1 MRIVLVIILFLAV
14 MVPATSQ
21 ISDKI
26 KNIAKEVEKVVTKDG
41 LSSDDVAAAL
51 KEALTNGVEKG
62 TEQASQLNGFYKNGE
77 IKIPFPED
85 AKKVATALKKVGMDR
100 QVQNF
105 VKTLNRS
112 AEMAAKEA
120 KPVFIAAI
128 KEMSIKDAFSI
139 LDGEDKQGA
148 TNYLKSSTSDELMKK
163 MTPIIDEALSATSAT
178 KYYSELITAYNKLP
192 MVEKTN
198 PDLSAYATSKTL
210 DGLFHL
216 VGQEELKI
224 RQDPAA
230 RTSDL
235 LKKVFK

>member
-1 MRIVLVIILFLAV
+1 MRIVLILILFAGSMIPTV
-14 MVPATSQ
+14 AQ

-26 KNIAKEVEKVVTKDG
+26 KDIAKEVEKVVTKDG

-51 KEALTNGVEKG
+51 KEALVNGVEKG

-85 AKKVATALKKVGMDR
+85 AKKVASALKKVGMDK

-112 AEMAAKEA
+112 AELAAKEA
-120 KPVFIAAI
+120 KPVFISAI
-128 KEMSIKDAFSI
+128 KEMSIKDAFGI
-139 LDGEDKQGA
+139 LNGEDKQGA
-148 TNYLKSSTSDELMKK
+148 TNYLKGSTSDKLTSKIL
-163 MTPIIDEALSATSAT
+163 PIVEEALSATSAT
-178 KYYSELITAYNKLP
+178 KYYNDLVTAYNKLP
-192 MVEKTN
+192 MVEKTD
-198 PDLSAYATSKTL
+198 PDLSSYATAKTI

-230 RTSDL
+230 RTSEL